1 MSIRTS
7 KSSTSIENGTAPA
20 LQRDSSRRSPAQRD
34 PSERI
39 NLRDSIPFIIVHV
52 VALSALW
59 IGVTPMQLAVCIGL
73 YVLRMWGVTAGYHRY
88 FSHRSYKT
96 SRWFQFLLA
105 VVATSSTQ
113 KGVLW
118 WAAHHRHH
126 HRHSDERED
135 IHSPKQ
141 SGFWWSH
148 VGWILSN
155 KYDDTRFDLIK
166 DFAKY
171 PELRWLNRFQIVPPV
186 VLALSLYL
194 IGGFGLMVWGYF
206 VSTVFLF
213 HGTFFINSLAHV
225 FGRRRYETTDT
236 SRNSFLL
243 ALITLGEGW
252 HNNHHHYQSS
262 ANQGW
267 FWWEIDLT
275 YYSLKVLQWFGIVW
289 DVRTPPAHAKYAHLA
304 GEKGAE
310 AGKRSAARRPA
321 MQVREPTTV

>member
-1 MSIRTS
+1 MSTR
-7 KSSTSIENGTAPA
+7 STASPTNDPA
-20 LQRDSSRRSPAQRD
+20 SRKAHDASGRVYFPD
-34 PSERI
+34 T
-39 NLRDSIPFIIVHV
+39 LPFLFVHV
-52 VALSALW
+52 MALSALW
-59 IGVTPMQLAVCIGL
+59 IGVTPTQLAVCIGL
-73 YVLRMWGVTAGYHRY
+73 YVVRMWGVTAGYHRY
-88 FSHRSYKT
+88 FSHRAFKT
-96 SRWFQFLLA
+96 SRWFQFVLA
-105 VVATSSTQ
+105 LVATSSTQ

-126 HRHSDERED
+126 HRYSDQPED
-135 IHSPKQ
+135 LHSPKQ

-148 VGWILSN
+148 VGWILSRN
-155 KYDDTRFDLIK
+155 YDETRFDLIK

-171 PELRWLNRFQIVPPV
+171 PELRWLNRYQLVPPV
-186 VLALSLYL
+186 VLAVSLYL
-194 IGGFGLMVWGYF
+194 VGGFGLLVWGYF

-275 YYSLKVLQWFGIVW
+275 YYSLKILQWLGVVW
-289 DVRTPPAHAKYAHLA
+289 DVRTPPAHARDAHLQ
-304 GEKGAE
+304 GAQD
-310 AGKRSAARRPA
+310 GRRRPDRKPA
-321 MQVREPTTV
+321 VKVRDPEPNAV

>member
-1 MSIRTS
+1 MSSRTATS
-7 KSSTSIENGTAPA
+7 SIENGT
-20 LQRDSSRRSPAQRD
+20 SPTVQRD

-39 NLRDSIPFIIVHV
+39 LVRDTVPFILVHV
-52 VALSALW
+52 VALSVFW
-59 IGVTPMQLAVCIGL
+59 IGVTPTQLAVCVGL

-88 FSHRSYKT
+88 FSHRAYKT
-96 SRWFQFLLA
+96 SRWFQFVLA
-105 VVATSSTQ
+105 LVATSSTQ

-118 WAAHHRHH
+118 WAANHRHH
-126 HRHSDERED
+126 HRYSDEPED

-148 VGWILSN
+148 VGWILSR
-155 KYDDTRFDLIK
+155 KYDETRLDLIK

-186 VLALSLYL
+186 LLALSLYL
-194 IGGFGLMVWGYF
+194 VGGFGLMVWGYF

-275 YYSLKVLQWFGIVW
+275 YYSLKVLQWFGVVW
-289 DVRTPPAHAKYAHLA
+289 DVRTPPAHAKYAHLEGA
-304 GEKGAE
+304 KGEKAS
-310 AGKRSAARRPA
+310 KRPAPRKPA
-321 MQVREPTTV
+321 MQVREPTDRKSVV